1 MSLTMTA
8 RRMAHHYWIAS
19 RVAQGRAASA
29 SGAWPAAASLAV
41 AAVLFLAVGPARAQ
55 DASLPDLTHPLSLNE
70 IVRLATTRN
79 LQVAQARESWEMAR
93 GGRTSAWAGLLPNLQ
108 GSVGYNRTTQKY
120 AGPVINTQT
129 GQVYTGQTSDSYS
142 LGLNGGMNIIDLPS
156 LYSFRGA
163 GQSLVAAGHGFDDA
177 VQSIALAAKQ
187 QYYAFTQSQELAR
200 VAQDSYT
207 LRTEQQR
214 RAESLF
220 QLGSVAK
227 SDVLQAQVNLSTAER
242 EKIAAEN
249 RIEQERARLA
259 MMLALPVD
267 SRLEVEPPAP
277 VDESVPMPSES
288 DLGARAERQ
297 RPDLQRAAAT
307 LEAARSSERA
317 ARFQR
322 WPSLGG
328 SYSYAKQN
336 DYAVGRLFRNLDQD
350 ARWGFSIGL
359 SQTLFDGLQT
369 KGAIQSTTA
378 NRRGKERV
386 LEEQRL
392 QTALD
397 IRESLLALKNA
408 SEGIRSAREGVSL
421 AEESARL
428 QKALYEA
435 GGGTLLEWNNAQV
448 ELTRAKVA
456 VVEAEASYHLAEAA
470 LERAVGGPL
479 R

>member
-1 MSLTMTA
+1 MTT
-8 RRMAHHYWIAS
+8 RRMARHGWIAS
-19 RVAQGRAASA
+19 RAGHGRAASLA
-29 SGAWPAAASLAV
+29 AALPAAT
-41 AAVLFLAVGPARAQ
+41 VLLLLTIGTARAQ
-55 DASLPDLTHPLSLNE
+55 DVSMPDLSRPLSLDE

-93 GGRTSAWAGLLPNLQ
+93 GGRTAAWAGLLPNLQ
-108 GSVGYNRTTQKY
+108 GSVGYSRNTQKFS
-120 AGPVINTQT
+120 GVNPQT
-129 GQVYTGQTSDSYS
+129 GRPIISGQTDDYYS
-142 LGLNGGMNIIDLPS
+142 LGINGGVNLIDLPS

-177 VQSIALAAKQ
+177 VQSIVLAVKQ

-227 SDVLQAQVNLSTAER
+227 SDVLQAQVNLSAAER

-267 SRLEVEPPAP
+267 ARLEVEPPLP
-277 VDESVPMPSES
+277 VDETAPMPAESE
-288 DLGARAERQ
+288 LGARAGLQ
-297 RPDLQRAAAT
+297 RPDLRRAAAS

-328 SYSYAKQN
+328 SYSYSKQH
-336 DYAVGRLFRNLDQD
+336 DSAVGQLFRDLDQN
-350 ARWGFSIGL
+350 ARWGFSVGVT
-359 SQTLFDGLQT
+359 QTLFDGLQT
-369 KGAIQSTTA
+369 KGSIQRGTA
-378 NRRGKERV
+378 DRRGKERA
-386 LEEQRL
+386 LEQQRL
-392 QTALD
+392 QAALD
-397 IRESLLALKNA
+397 IRESLLGLKNA
-408 SEGIRSAREGVSL
+408 SEWIRSAREGVSL

-428 QKALYEA
+428 QKALYES

-470 LERAVGGPL
+470 LDRAVGGPL

>member
-1 MSLTMTA
+1 M
-8 RRMAHHYWIAS
+8 
-19 RVAQGRAASA
+19 
-29 SGAWPAAASLAV
+29 
-41 AAVLFLAVGPARAQ
+41 
-55 DASLPDLTHPLSLNE
+55 PDLTRPLSLNE
-70 IVRLATTRN
+70 IVGLATTRN

-108 GSVGYNRTTQKY
+108 GSVGFSRNTQKY
-120 AGPVINTQT
+120 SGVNPETQRLVTT
-129 GQVYTGQTSDSYS
+129 GGTQDSYS
-142 LGLNGGMNIIDLPS
+142 LGVSGGVNLVDLPS

-177 VQSIALAAKQ
+177 VQSIVLAVKQ

-242 EKIAAEN
+242 EKIGAEN

-277 VDESVPMPSES
+277 VDETAPMPAESE
-288 DLGARAERQ
+288 LGARAERQ
-297 RPDLQRAAAT
+297 RPDLQRAAAS
-307 LEAARSSERA
+307 LEAALSSERA
-317 ARFQR
+317 ARSQR
-322 WPSLGG
+322 YPSLGG
-328 SYSYAKQN
+328 SYSYSKQH
-336 DYAVGRLFRNLDQD
+336 DKSVGPLFSDPDRD

-369 KGAIQSTTA
+369 KGSIQRGIA
-378 NRRGKERV
+378 DRRGKERA
-386 LEEQRL
+386 LEQQRL
-392 QTALD
+392 QVALD
-397 IRESLLALKNA
+397 IRESLLGLKNA
-408 SEGIRSAREGVSL
+408 SEWIRSAREGVNF

-456 VVEAEASYHLAEAA
+456 VVEAEASYHLGEAA

>member
-1 MSLTMTA
+1 MPLTMAA
-8 RRMAHHYWIAS
+8 RRMARHGWTGS
-19 RVAQGRAASA
+19 RAGRRRAAL
-29 SGAWPAAASLAV
+29 PV
-41 AAVLFLAVGPARAQ
+41 AALLVVVMLPFAVGTARAQ
-55 DASLPDLTHPLSLNE
+55 VAPMPDLTRPLSLDE

-79 LQVAQARESWEMAR
+79 LDVAQARESWEAAR

-108 GSVGYNRTTQKY
+108 GTVSYNRTTQKY
-120 AGPVINTQT
+120 GGPVVNPQT
-129 GQVYTGQTSDSYS
+129 GQIFSGQTTDNYS
-142 LGLNGGMNIIDLPS
+142 LGLNGGMNLIDLPAI
-156 LYSFRGA
+156 YSFRGA
-163 GQSLVAAGHGFDDA
+163 GQSLAAAGYGYDDA
-177 VQSIALAAKQ
+177 VQSIILAVKQ

-200 VAQDSYT
+200 VAQDAYT
-207 LRTEQQR
+207 LAAEQQR

-259 MMLALPVD
+259 MMLAFPVD
-267 SRLEVEPPAP
+267 ARLEVESPAP
-277 VDESVPMPSES
+277 VDEKAPIPAESE
-288 DLGARAERQ
+288 LGARAERQ
-297 RPDLQRAAAT
+297 RPDLRRAAAT

-328 SYSYAKQN
+328 SYSYSKQN
-336 DYAVGRLFRNLDQD
+336 DFTVGRVFTNLDQS

-359 SQTLFDGLQT
+359 SQTIFDGLQT
-369 KGAIQSTTA
+369 KGSIQRGA
-378 NRRGKERV
+378 ADRRRYERAF
-386 LEEQRL
+386 EAQRL
-392 QTALD
+392 QAALD
-397 IRESLLALKNA
+397 IREALLGLKNA
-408 SEGIRSAREGVSL
+408 SEGIRSAREGVNL

-428 QKALYEA
+428 QKALYES
-435 GGGTLLEWNNAQV
+435 GGGTLLEWNNSQV

-470 LERAVGGPL
+470 LERAVGGSV

>member
-1 MSLTMTA
+1 MPLTMTA
-8 RRMAHHYWIAS
+8 RRMARHGWTAF
-19 RVAQGRAASA
+19 RVGHGRAAS
-29 SGAWPAAASLAV
+29 PAPASLAATV
-41 AAVLFLAVGPARAQ
+41 VLLLAIGTARAQ
-55 DASLPDLTHPLSLNE
+55 DASMPDLTRPLSLDE

-79 LQVAQARESWEMAR
+79 LQVAQAKESWDMAR

-120 AGPVINTQT
+120 GGPVINTQT
-129 GQVYTGQTSDSYS
+129 GQMYTGQTSDNYS
-142 LGLNGGMNIIDLPS
+142 LGINGGVNLVDLPS
-156 LYSFRGA
+156 LYAFRGA

-177 VQSIALAAKQ
+177 VQSIVLSVKQ

-220 QLGSVAK
+220 QLGSVAR
-227 SDVLQAQVNLSTAER
+227 SDVLQAQVNLSAAER

-277 VDESVPMPSES
+277 VDETAPMPAESE
-288 DLGARAERQ
+288 LGERAERQ
-297 RPDLQRAAAT
+297 RPDLQRAAAS
-307 LEAARSSERA
+307 LDAARSSERA

-328 SYSYAKQN
+328 SYSYAKQH
-336 DYAVGRLFRNLDQD
+336 DSAVGQLFRDLDQN
-350 ARWGFSIGL
+350 ARWGFSVGVT
-359 SQTLFDGLQT
+359 QTLFDGLQT
-369 KGAIQSTTA
+369 KGLIQRWTA
-378 NRRGKERV
+378 DRRGKERA
-386 LEEQRL
+386 LEQQRL
-392 QTALD
+392 QAALD
-397 IRESLLALKNA
+397 IRESLLGLKNA
-408 SEGIRSAREGVSL
+408 SEWIRSAREGVSL

-456 VVEAEASYHLAEAA
+456 VVEAEASYHMAEAA
-470 LERAVGGPL
+470 LDRAVGGPL

>member
-8 RRMAHHYWIAS
+8 RRRARHGWMAA
-19 RVAQGRAASA
+19 RVGHGRV
-29 SGAWPAAASLAV
+29 ASLAL
-41 AAVLFLAVGPARAQ
+41 VLLSATVMLLLATGAARAQ
-55 DASLPDLTHPLSLNE
+55 SASMPDLTHPLSLDE

-79 LQVAQARESWEMAR
+79 LQVAQARESWASAR

-108 GSVGYNRTTQKY
+108 GSVGFNRTTQKY
-120 AGPVINTQT
+120 GGPVINTQT
-129 GQVYTGQTSDSYS
+129 GQVYTSQTSDNYS
-142 LGLNGGMNIIDLPS
+142 LGFNGGMNLIDLPS
-156 LYSFRGA
+156 IYSFRGA
-163 GQSLVAAGHGFDDA
+163 GQSLAAAGHGFDDA
-177 VQSIALAAKQ
+177 VQSIVLSVKQ
-187 QYYAFTQSQELAR
+187 QYYALTQSQELAR
-200 VAQDSYT
+200 VAEDSYT

-227 SDVLQAQVNLSTAER
+227 SDVLQAQVNLSAAER
-242 EKIAAEN
+242 EKIGAEN
-249 RIEQERARLA
+249 QIDQERARLA

-277 VDESVPMPSES
+277 VDETAPMPTESE
-288 DLGARAERQ
+288 LGALAERQ
-297 RPDLQRAAAT
+297 RPDLQRAAAA

-328 SYSYAKQN
+328 SYSYSKQN
-336 DYAVGRLFRNLDQD
+336 DNAVGDLYRNLDQD

-359 SQTLFDGLQT
+359 SQTIFDGFQT
-369 KGAIQSTTA
+369 KGSIQRGTA
-378 NRRGKERV
+378 DRRGKEQA
-386 LEEQRL
+386 LEQQRL
-392 QTALD
+392 QAALD
-397 IRESLLALKNA
+397 IRESLLGLKNA
-408 SEGIRSAREGVSL
+408 SEWIRSAREGVGL

-456 VVEAEASYHLAEAA
+456 VVEAEASYHMAEAA

>member
-1 MSLTMTA
+1 MPLTMMARPTA
-8 RRMAHHYWIAS
+8 HPGWIAS
-19 RVAQGRAASA
+19 QVRGGRAA
-29 SGAWPAAASLAV
+29 WPAV
-41 AAVLFLAVGPARAQ
+41 AAVLLLAAGTARAQ
-55 DASLPDLTHPLSLNE
+55 GGSVPDLTRPLSLDE
-70 IVRLATTRN
+70 IVHLATTRN
-79 LQVAQARESWEMAR
+79 LQVAQARESWEAAR
-93 GGRTSAWAGLLPNLQ
+93 GGRTSAWAGLLPNLR
-108 GSVGYNRTTQKY
+108 GSVGFDRTTQKY
-120 AGPVINTQT
+120 GRPVFNTQT
-129 GQVYTGQTSDSYS
+129 GQAFTGRTTDTYS
-142 LGLNGGMNIIDLPS
+142 MRVDGGVNLVDLPS
-156 LYSFRGA
+156 LYSFRAA
-163 GQSLVAAGHGFDDA
+163 GQSLTAAGHGFDDA
-177 VQSIALAAKQ
+177 VQAIVLLVKQ

-207 LRTEQQR
+207 LRQEQQR

-267 SRLEVEPPAP
+267 ARLEVEPPAP
-277 VDESVPMPSES
+277 VDETAPMPAESE
-288 DLGARAERQ
+288 LGTRAERQ
-297 RPDLQRAAAT
+297 RPDLRRAVASLA
-307 LEAARSSERA
+307 AARSSERA
-317 ARFQR
+317 ARYQR

-328 SYSYAKQN
+328 TYSYSRTHDVA
-336 DYAVGRLFRNLDQD
+336 DSLFRNLDKN
-350 ARWGFSIGL
+350 ASWGFSLGL

-369 KGAIQSTTA
+369 KGAIQRGTA
-378 NRRGKERV
+378 DRRAKERA
-386 LEEQRL
+386 LDEQRL
-392 QTALD
+392 QVALD
-397 IRESLLALKNA
+397 IRESLLGLKNA

-428 QKALYEA
+428 QKALYES

>member
-1 MSLTMTA
+1 MPLMMTA
-8 RRMAHHYWIAS
+8 RRVARHGWIAARVGHG
-19 RVAQGRAASA
+19 RVASLVLG
-29 SGAWPAAASLAV
+29 SLAATV
-41 AAVLFLAVGPARAQ
+41 ALLLATGAARAQ
-55 DASLPDLTHPLSLNE
+55 GASMPDLTRPLSLDE

-79 LQVAQARESWEMAR
+79 LQVAQARESWKAAR

-108 GSVGYNRTTQKY
+108 GTVAYNRTTQKY
-120 AGPVINTQT
+120 GGPVINTQT
-129 GQVYTGQTSDSYS
+129 GQVYTGQTSDNYS
-142 LGLNGGMNIIDLPS
+142 LGLNGGMNLVDLPS
-156 LYSFRGA
+156 IYSFRGA
-163 GQSLVAAGHGFDDA
+163 GQSLAAAGHDFDDA
-177 VQSIALAAKQ
+177 VQSIVLSVKQ

-242 EKIAAEN
+242 EKIGAEN
-249 RIEQERARLA
+249 QIDQERARLA

-277 VDESVPMPSES
+277 VDETAPMPTESE
-288 DLGARAERQ
+288 LGALAERQ
-297 RPDLQRAAAT
+297 RPDLQRAAAA

-336 DYAVGRLFRNLDQD
+336 DNGASQLFRNLDQD

-359 SQTLFDGLQT
+359 SQTIFDGLQT
-369 KGAIQSTTA
+369 KGSIQRGTA
-378 NRRGKERV
+378 DRRAKEQA
-386 LEEQRL
+386 LAQQRL
-392 QTALD
+392 QAALD
-397 IRESLLALKNA
+397 IRESLLGLKNA
-408 SEGIRSAREGVSL
+408 SEWIRSAREGVSL

-456 VVEAEASYHLAEAA
+456 VVEAEASYHMAEAA